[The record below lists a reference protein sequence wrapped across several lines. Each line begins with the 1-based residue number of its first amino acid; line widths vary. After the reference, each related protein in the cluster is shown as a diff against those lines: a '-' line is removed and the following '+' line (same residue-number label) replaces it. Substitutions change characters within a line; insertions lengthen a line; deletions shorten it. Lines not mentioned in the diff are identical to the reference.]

1 MPLWS
6 LYSTGDS
13 KIASKQNKLLSYKML
28 EGAAQG
34 KINLFS
40 MTCSENPHR

>member
-6 LYSTGDS
+6 SYSIGGS
-13 KIASKQNKLLSYKML
+13 KIASKQNKLLNYRML

-34 KINLFS
+34 IINLFS
-40 MTCSENPHR
+40 MTCSENPPR